1 MVYKMIVLD
10 LDDILLCDDY
20 IIFLCIKEVLMKV

>member
-1 MVYKMIVLD
+1 MIYKMIVLD

-20 IIFLCIKEVLMKV
+20 IILFCMKEVLMIV